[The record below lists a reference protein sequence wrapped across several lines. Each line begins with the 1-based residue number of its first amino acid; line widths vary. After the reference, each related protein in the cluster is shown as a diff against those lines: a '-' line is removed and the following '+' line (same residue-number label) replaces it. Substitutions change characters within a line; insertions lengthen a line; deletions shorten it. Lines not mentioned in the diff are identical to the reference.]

1 MATVLPSTFSLAPW
15 LCSPSLETRCGV
27 PRPPRGPL
35 VLRSIHRRRTA
46 VSAAR
51 RVWRQR
57 RSRSQWFPVTF
68 VVCAGLVVFLLR
80 ALTDDHFTRSFLHHW
95 HRWWRHHRSW
105 FRGDRL
111 VILAALLFALLS
123 APQRAERRGGSGNP
137 RGTRRRVVRPPVRAP
152 AKQVLSQ
159 RSTLRE
165 RRQNALDQLHAALQE
180 GNTLRA
186 AILIDTWGQGDS
198 DEAKMDPLQRPELQ
212 ILLEEAARHAPQL
225 LPVLAEQLER
235 RGVALDWSLGNDCR
249 SNFGRYALDAA
260 LEVLVKEMRNEP
272 AALSLLSLGQGSGKG
287 DTAQLDADPLMRA
300 AAAQGMTRLVERLVK
315 ECGADVNSKDPRFGS
330 SALDRALDAGK
341 EQTSLKLLQLGADPT
356 VGKGVDYV
364 LARAGPKVR
373 AQLPLSSSMRSAA
386 KSASSE
392 VDFSGLR
399 GKLQKT
405 SERMVLQQLEN
416 QRFSKVQLAQLLQEA
431 ARIGYKPR
439 LLRQLYDTLG
449 AEIPLNWD
457 EADATSDAAFA
468 RRPLDVALETAVETF
483 NELLPLVALI
493 LHQKNHPA
501 AMVAD
506 GFRSW
511 REVRESYDLL
521 PLEPQPDQRRPS
533 QVLDS
538 SRKRASEG
546 YPVIIPAPE
555 PWLGQML
562 PDVQEDGAP
571 WRAGLF
577 WTSFGGLLG
586 VFRGAAVAFL
596 SDGRSRSASR
606 CQAFMVGFM
615 ASAPWYMSMLGL
627 SGVLSVYAAR
637 AERAGRKRSA
647 FWDAES
653 HPACDLG

>member
-1 MATVLPSTFSLAPW
+1 
-15 LCSPSLETRCGV
+15 
-27 PRPPRGPL
+27 
-35 VLRSIHRRRTA
+35 
-46 VSAAR
+46 
-51 RVWRQR
+51 
-57 RSRSQWFPVTF
+57 
-68 VVCAGLVVFLLR
+68 
-80 ALTDDHFTRSFLHHW
+80 
-95 HRWWRHHRSW
+95 
-105 FRGDRL
+105 
-111 VILAALLFALLS
+111 
-123 APQRAERRGGSGNP
+123 
-137 RGTRRRVVRPPVRAP
+137 
-152 AKQVLSQ
+152 
-159 RSTLRE
+159 
-165 RRQNALDQLHAALQE
+165 
-180 GNTLRA
+180 
-186 AILIDTWGQGDS
+186 
-198 DEAKMDPLQRPELQ
+198 MDPLQRPELH

-225 LPVLAEQLER
+225 LPVLAEQLEQ

-260 LEVLVKEMRNEP
+260 LEVLVKEMRNEA
-272 AALSLLSLGQGSGKG
+272 AALSLLSLVQGSGKG
-287 DTAQLDADPLMRA
+287 DTSQLDSDPLMRA
-300 AAAQGMTRLVERLVK
+300 AAAQGMTRLVEKLVK
-315 ECGADVNSKDPRFGS
+315 DCGADVNSKDPRFGS

-373 AQLPLSSSMRSAA
+373 AQLPLSSMRSAA
-386 KSASSE
+386 GASSE

-399 GKLQKT
+399 SKLQKT

-439 LLRQLYDTLG
+439 LLRQLYDTL
-449 AEIPLNWD
+449 AEELPLNWD
-457 EADATSDAAFA
+457 EADVTSDAAFA

-483 NELLPLVALI
+483 NEFLPLLVLI
-493 LHQKNHPA
+493 LQKRSNAP
-501 AMVAD
+501 MVVD
-506 GFRSW
+506 GGRSW
-511 REVRESYDLL
+511 REVRESYALL
-521 PLEPQPDQRRPS
+521 PLERPS
-533 QVLDS
+533 PVVDS

-546 YPVIIPAPE
+546 YPVIIPAP
-555 PWLGQML
+555 
-562 PDVQEDGAP
+562 DVQEDVAP
-571 WRAGLF
+571 WRTGLF

-586 VFRGAAVAFL
+586 VLHGAAVAFL

-637 AERAGRKRSA
+637 AERAGRRRAA